1 MEISLNKCL
10 PNKKYLISKIMCID
24 SIKLRLN
31 ELGVQENKIV
41 EIKNYNYGKGA
52 MIIKVMGVR
61 IAIEKNIYEKIF
73 VINE

>member
-1 MEISLNKCL
+1 MEISLNNCL
-10 PNKKYLISKIMCID
+10 LNKKYLITKITCID

-41 EIKNYNYGKGA
+41 EVKNFNYGKGA

-61 IAIEKNIYEKIF
+61 IAVEKNIYEKIF
-73 VINE
+73 VTDE